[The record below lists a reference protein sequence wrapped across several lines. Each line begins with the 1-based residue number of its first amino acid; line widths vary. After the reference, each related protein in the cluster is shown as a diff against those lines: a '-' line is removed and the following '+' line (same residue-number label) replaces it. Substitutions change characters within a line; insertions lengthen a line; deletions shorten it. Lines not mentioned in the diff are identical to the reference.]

1 MTITTDHGSF
11 EIRDI
16 TFAQRRDLHR
26 VEIRVAQGSD
36 EINPESF
43 YELLE
48 FVREMAFGDEEKV
61 FEKLDD
67 NQIDAVLLAA
77 YNKYREGVSKKK

>member
-1 MTITTDHGSF
+1 MTIKTDHGSF

-26 VEIRVAQGSD
+26 VEIRVAGNSG

-48 FVREMAFGDEEKV
+48 FVREMAFGDDEKI

-67 NQIDAVLLAA
+67 NEIDTVLLAA

>member
-1 MTITTDHGSF
+1 MTIKTDHGSF

-26 VEIRVAQGSD
+26 VEIRVAGNGD

-48 FVREMAFGDEEKV
+48 FVRDMAFGDDEKV